1 MTPIDMIQRT
11 MPLLVV
17 AVFYACNGGAP
28 AEQAIKAPIADT
40 TVVAARPANG
50 PQVIHLKEGGRM
62 EGVMR
67 NGERTGSW
75 ISYHPNGVIWSRSVY
90 RNGVE
95 HGPTE
100 VFHDNGRTY
109 YLGAYEQGKPSGE
122 WIFYDANGVET
133 KRVKYDGEG
142 NVLESGH

>member
-1 MTPIDMIQRT
+1 MMHMIQRT
-11 MPLLVV
+11 ALLFV
-17 AVFYACNGGAP
+17 AAAICACNGGAP
-28 AEQAIKAPIADT
+28 AEKTTATPIADT
-40 TVVAARPANG
+40 TVAAPRPANG

-62 EGVMR
+62 EGMMR
-67 NGERTGSW
+67 NGERVGSW

-109 YLGAYEQGKPSGE
+109 YLGAYENGKPSGE
-122 WIFYDANGVET
+122 WIFYDANGMET
-133 KRVKYDGEG
+133 KRVKYDGAGAIVE
-142 NVLESGH
+142 